1 MPWRHFF
8 LFASWLIFVGASAAH
23 GQGPEKNILRVC
35 ADPNNL
41 PYSNR
46 QEQGFE
52 NKIATLIAA
61 DMQAELEYT
70 WFPQRMGFIR
80 KTLKSWDDEQGRFLC
95 DLVIGVPEGFDISD
109 TTDSYY
115 RSTYALVFKTTGP
128 LAPIHSAAELA
139 GLPQEQKQ
147 KLRIGAFAP
156 SPSVDWLTRY
166 GLFEQTTFY
175 QVMTGDPDYYPGKMI
190 EDELIPGNLDAVL
203 IWGPIGGYFAS
214 ENPAAGLRLVPLVSE
229 PGIRF
234 DYAMSMGVRRR
245 ENDWKNRVEKSI
257 ADNREEILAILRQ
270 YQVPLIE
277 EEDAALKVEDDD

>member
-1 MPWRHFF
+1 MPWRHFL
-8 LFASWLIFVGASAAH
+8 LFASWSLFVGASAAH
-23 GQGPEKNILRVC
+23 GQGPEKSTLRVC

-115 RSTYALVFKTTGP
+115 RSTYALLFKTKGP
-128 LAPIHSAAELA
+128 LGHIHSAAELA
-139 GLPQEQKQ
+139 GLPLEQKQ

-175 QVMTGDPDYYPGKMI
+175 QVMTGDPNYYPGKMI
-190 EDELIPGNLDAVL
+190 EDELIPGNLDAAL